1 MPGPCETVCLGSNM
15 STNYAD
21 MRFASDLPP
30 LTPEQKRLVE
40 EFLSRPP
47 IEDFW
52 TPLARRAV
60 MEAFVRDGIDPDN
73 PESVRAAMLK
83 TDRKGAPV
91 LPIDNRTPYFP
102 ATKPWTHRCT
112 AVIRDRVALTVR
124 VLGTRALILTE
135 KMALCVGDFAEHM
148 RNQGIEA
155 YFDEVGTVSIDAALM
170 AFIERLAEPKASD
183 LVRGIIRRE
192 YGEFRPVY
200 HAQVA
205 EFRGG
210 ARAVDQPG
218 IRELMETRRAAH
230 SAFDRDFAALQFDLP
245 GALERSLRQHYP
257 WRSAFQV
264 RWQC

>member
-1 MPGPCETVCLGSNM
+1 M
-15 STNYAD
+15 SINYAD

-40 EFLSRPP
+40 EFLARPP

-52 TPLARRAV
+52 NPLARRAV
-60 MEAFVRDGIDPDN
+60 MEAFVRDGIDPDD
-73 PESVRAAMLK
+73 PESVRAAVLK

-91 LPIDNRTPYFP
+91 LPIDDRTPYFP
-102 ATKPWTHRCT
+102 ATKPWTHQCT
-112 AVIRDRVALTVR
+112 TVIRDRVALAVR

-135 KMALCVGDFAEHM
+135 KMALYVGDFAEYT
-148 RNQGIEA
+148 RDKGIEA
-155 YFDEVGTVSIDAALM
+155 YFDEVGTVSIDAALL
-170 AFIERLAEPKASD
+170 AFVERLVEPNASE
-183 LVRGIIRRE
+183 LIRGIIRRE

-218 IRELMETRRAAH
+218 IRELMEVRRSAH
-230 SAFDRDFAALQFDLP
+230 SAFDRDFAALRFDLS
-245 GALERSLRQHYP
+245 GILERHLRQHYP
-257 WRSAFQV
+257 W
-264 RWQC
+264 